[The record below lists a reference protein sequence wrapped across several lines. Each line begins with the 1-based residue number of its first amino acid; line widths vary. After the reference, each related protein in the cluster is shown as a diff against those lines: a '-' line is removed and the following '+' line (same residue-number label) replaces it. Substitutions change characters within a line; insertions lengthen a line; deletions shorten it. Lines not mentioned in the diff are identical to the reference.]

1 LQIRSEENEPRD
13 DEKEKS
19 LEEIAQLS
27 KPIQLLARQTRSP
40 LPMMNSGAVI
50 RIIASN
56 KYQKFLKQN
65 IRL

>member
-1 LQIRSEENEPRD
+1 LQIRSKENEPRD

-19 LEEIAQLS
+19 LEEAVQLP
-27 KPIQLLARQTRSP
+27 KPVQLLARQTHSP
-40 LPMMNSGAVI
+40 LPMNSGAVT